1 MNDETT
7 NSGVVELPV
16 SELGFDPHNPRFM
29 DVFDNLA
36 QVDTEA
42 IARLLREEN
51 ILELVASIGQR
62 GYFSGEPL
70 LVAPH
75 PDMPEQ
81 LIVVEGNRRLAA
93 LKLLSGNIPIND
105 VLPSLREAVEDAE
118 RHPLKVPCIRFSD
131 RKNILRYL
139 GYRHI
144 SGPRRWEALS
154 KARYLADLI
163 GNFYYNEERKDQ
175 LRLVARDIGSRPSY
189 VAQLLT
195 ALTLYNRARDQKY
208 FGLHG
213 LDEDAI
219 KFSLITTALSYT
231 SIANFLGLQNRED
244 FDALTLSDDRLKDLF
259 AWMFVQN
266 QQGETILGESRQL
279 RLLAAVVDSEP
290 ARKELRKN
298 GDLDKAYLFTAGPSE
313 VLSDLLGEA
322 HDRLSNCS
330 EMALTIDADP
340 SHLAQVEQI
349 VKVVDGLQLLIQ
361 RGLQR
366 RRRELASHE

>member
-1 MNDETT
+1 VSDETT
-7 NSGVVELPV
+7 NSGVVELLV
-16 SELGFDPHNPRFM
+16 SDLGFDPHNPRFM
-29 DVFDNLA
+29 DVFDDFA

-62 GYFSGEPL
+62 SYFSGEPL

-75 PDMPEQ
+75 SDNPEQ

-93 LKLLSGNIPIND
+93 LKLLSGEIPTSD
-105 VLPSLREAVEDAE
+105 VLPSLQDAVKDAE
-118 RHPLKVPCIRFSD
+118 HHPLKVPCILFSD
-131 RKNILRYL
+131 RKQILRYL

-163 GNFYYNEERKDQ
+163 RNFYPDEERKDQ

-231 SIANFLGLQNRED
+231 NITQFLGLQNRED
-244 FDALTLSDDRLKDLF
+244 LDAPSLSNDRLKDLF
-259 AWMFVQN
+259 AWMFVQD

-290 ARKELRKN
+290 AQKELRKS
-298 GDLDKAYLFTAGPSE
+298 GDLDKAYLYTSGPSE
-313 VLSDLLGEA
+313 ALSDLLGEA

-330 EMALTIDADP
+330 EMALTIDADS

-349 VKVVDGLQLLIQ
+349 IKVVDGLQLLIQ

-366 RRRELASHE
+366 RRREMASNE